1 MSLLHHPFIALPC
14 KFVARIAMAAI
25 WGIALSPFALDLKL
39 GFGAGLAV
47 VALLCARAFWA
58 WDRVPFSASRAAL
71 YGLYVAG
78 EAMAIGTFVLAFLG
92 AYTGHLHTYA
102 MITCAFGG
110 SILTLYPLAV
120 LWRDNMSRGP
130 GSTP

>member
-25 WGIALSPFALDLKL
+25 WGVALSSAALDVRLI
-39 GFGAGLAV
+39 FGAGLAV
-47 VALLCARAFWA
+47 VALFCSRAFWA
-58 WDRVPFSASRAAL
+58 WDKVPFSASRFAL

-78 EAMAIGTFVLAFLG
+78 EAMAIGAFVLAFLG
-92 AYTGHLHTYA
+92 AYTGQLHTFA

-110 SILTLYPLAV
+110 SVLTLYPLAV
-120 LWRDNMSRGP
+120 LYRDNMSQGP
-130 GSTP
+130 GSTH

>member
-25 WGIALSPFALDLKL
+25 WGIALSPFDLDVRF
-39 GFGAGLAV
+39 GFGAALAV

-58 WDRVPFSASRAAL
+58 WDKVPFSASRASL

-78 EAMAIGTFVLAFLG
+78 EAMAIGAFVLAFLG
-92 AYTGHLHTYA
+92 AYTGQLHTFA

-110 SILTLYPLAV
+110 SVLTLYPLAAI
-120 LWRDNMSRGP
+120 WRDNMSRGP